1 MQKKKIQ
8 RNEKKKYRA
17 LALSAAA
24 RLLGEGKISKQ
35 IYSNLLKIKSYDEYE
50 DIYLHLSDPI
60 KAKEYIDILQMK
72 MKILHEKFIYMS
84 I

>member
-8 RNEKKKYRA
+8 KNEKKKYKT

-35 IYSNLLKIKSYDEYE
+35 VYNNLLKIKSYDEYE
-50 DIYLHLSDPI
+50 DFYLHISDPA

-72 MKILHEKFIYMS
+72 VNILH
-84 I
+84 

>member
-8 RNEKKKYRA
+8 KNEKKKYKA

-35 IYSNLLKIKSYDEYE
+35 VYSNLLKIKSYDEYE
-50 DIYLHLSDPI
+50 DVYLHISNPV

-72 MKILHEKFIYMS
+72 ANILH
-84 I
+84 

>member
-8 RNEKKKYRA
+8 KNEKKKYKA

-35 IYSNLLKIKSYDEYE
+35 VYSNLLKIRSYDEYE
-50 DIYLHLSDPI
+50 DVYLHISDPA

-72 MKILHEKFIYMS
+72 ANILH
-84 I
+84 

>member
-8 RNEKKKYRA
+8 KNEKKKYKT

-35 IYSNLLKIKSYDEYE
+35 VYNNLLKIKSYDEYE
-50 DIYLHLSDPI
+50 DFYLHISDPV

-72 MKILHEKFIYMS
+72 ANILH
-84 I
+84 

>member
-8 RNEKKKYRA
+8 KNEKKKYRA

-35 IYSNLLKIKSYDEYE
+35 VYSNLLKIKSYDEFE
-50 DIYLHLSDPI
+50 DLYLNISDPV

-72 MKILHEKFIYMS
+72 ANILH
-84 I
+84 

>member
-8 RNEKKKYRA
+8 KNEKKKYKT

-35 IYSNLLKIKSYDEYE
+35 VYSNLLKIKSYDEYE
-50 DIYLHLSDPI
+50 DFYLHISDPV

-72 MKILHEKFIYMS
+72 ANILH
-84 I
+84 

>member
-8 RNEKKKYRA
+8 KNEKKKYKT

-35 IYSNLLKIKSYDEYE
+35 IYNNLLKIKSYDEYE
-50 DIYLHLSDPI
+50 DFYLHISDPA

-72 MKILHEKFIYMS
+72 ANILH
-84 I
+84 

>member
-1 MQKKKIQ
+1 MQKKKI
-8 RNEKKKYRA
+8 RKNVKKKYKA

-35 IYSNLLKIKSYDEYE
+35 VYSNLLKIKSYDEYE
-50 DIYLHLSDPI
+50 DFYLHISDPV

-72 MKILHEKFIYMS
+72 ANILH
-84 I
+84 

>member
-1 MQKKKIQ
+1 MQKKKT
-8 RNEKKKYRA
+8 RKNEKKKYKA

-35 IYSNLLKIKSYDEYE
+35 VYSNLLKIKSYDEYE
-50 DIYLHLSDPI
+50 DVYLHISDSA

-72 MKILHEKFIYMS
+72 ADILH
-84 I
+84 

>member
-1 MQKKKIQ
+1 MQKKKI
-8 RNEKKKYRA
+8 RKNEKKKYKT

-35 IYSNLLKIKSYDEYE
+35 VYSNLLKIKSYDEYE
-50 DIYLHLSDPI
+50 DVYLHISDPV

-72 MKILHEKFIYMS
+72 ADILH
-84 I
+84 

>member
-8 RNEKKKYRA
+8 KNEKKKYKA

-35 IYSNLLKIKSYDEYE
+35 VYSNLLKIKSYDEYE
-50 DIYLHLSDPI
+50 DVYLHISDSV

-72 MKILHEKFIYMS
+72 ANILH
-84 I
+84 

>member
-1 MQKKKIQ
+1 MQKKKI
-8 RNEKKKYRA
+8 RKNEKKKYKA

-35 IYSNLLKIKSYDEYE
+35 VYSNLLKIKSYDEYE
-50 DIYLHLSDPI
+50 DIYLHISDPT

-72 MKILHEKFIYMS
+72 ADILH
-84 I
+84 

>member
-8 RNEKKKYRA
+8 RNEKKKYKA

-35 IYSNLLKIKSYDEYE
+35 VYSNLLKTKSYDEYE
-50 DIYLHLSDPI
+50 DFYLHISDLA

-72 MKILHEKFIYMS
+72 VNILH
-84 I
+84 

>member
-1 MQKKKIQ
+1 MQKKKI
-8 RNEKKKYRA
+8 RKNEKKKYKA

-35 IYSNLLKIKSYDEYE
+35 VYSNLLKIKSYDEYE
-50 DIYLHLSDPI
+50 DVYFHISDPV

-72 MKILHEKFIYMS
+72 ANILH
-84 I
+84 

>member
-8 RNEKKKYRA
+8 KNEKKKYKT

-35 IYSNLLKIKSYDEYE
+35 VYSNLLKIKSYDEYK
-50 DIYLHLSDPI
+50 DVYLHISDPV

-72 MKILHEKFIYMS
+72 ANILH
-84 I
+84 

>member
-8 RNEKKKYRA
+8 KNEKKKYKT

-24 RLLGEGKISKQ
+24 KLLGEGKISKQ
-35 IYSNLLKIKSYDEYE
+35 VYNNLLKIKSYDEYE
-50 DIYLHLSDPI
+50 DFYLHISDPA

-72 MKILHEKFIYMS
+72 ANILH
-84 I
+84 